1 MLLLAASSLSFG
13 GFENNNFQ
21 YAFNDARRLGYERIE
36 FNCWYAES
44 LTPGRIREMRRRCEG
59 TGLQPVALHVSA
71 FGGSTSEQLSWNT
84 AHKLRAIEAAV
95 ELGCRRVVASGMHIE
110 DRDGERTGTNA
121 LLDDL
126 LRELYNLAPYAE
138 EADVLL
144 CLENHC
150 SNVLAGQQAYHYLFD
165 RIDSAHVGICLD
177 GGHLEAAGESIGEFI
192 EAFAPRINHLHLK
205 ENGQFGRKSFC
216 RFGCSGTDNDA
227 MIREMIRR
235 GYSGYMS
242 VELSP
247 EIGENG
253 DFIPFTDEDRRKP
266 HIMFSR
272 YESI

>member
-1 MLLLAASSLSFG
+1 MLLLAASSLSFD

-21 YAFNDARRLGYERIE
+21 CVFNDAGRLGYERIE

-110 DRDGERTGTNA
+110 DRDGERTDTNA

-165 RIDSAHVGICLD
+165 RIDSDHVGICLD

-192 EAFAPRINHLHLK
+192 EAFAPRINHLITP
-205 ENGQFGRKSFC
+205 
-216 RFGCSGTDNDA
+216 GTCPWNFH
-227 MIREMIRR
+227 RR
-235 GYSGYMS
+235 S
-242 VELSP
+242 VRA
-247 EIGENG
+247 EILYRLRMR
-253 DFIPFTDEDRRKP
+253 TDESRILCFPGMNLSDRHDR
-266 HIMFSR
+266 SR
-272 YESI
+272 EDSGEMREKCLRRL

>member
-1 MLLLAASSLSFG
+1 MLFRS
-13 GFENNNFQ
+13 
-21 YAFNDARRLGYERIE
+21 
-36 FNCWYAES
+36 
-44 LTPGRIREMRRRCEG
+44 
-59 TGLQPVALHVSA
+59 
-71 FGGSTSEQLSWNT
+71 
-84 AHKLRAIEAAV
+84 
-95 ELGCRRVVASGMHIE
+95 
-110 DRDGERTGTNA
+110 
-121 LLDDL
+121 
-126 LRELYNLAPYAE
+126 
-138 EADVLL
+138 
-144 CLENHC
+144 
-150 SNVLAGQQAYHYLFD
+150 
-165 RIDSAHVGICLD
+165 
-177 GGHLEAAGESIGEFI
+177 GEFI